1 VLVTGASGFIGS
13 SLVPALVEAGHRPR
27 LLLRREPAPGEAPAD
42 REVVV
47 GDLAKPETLT
57 AAAEGCDAVVHLGA
71 ATSAG
76 RLRPEVARQVNVE
89 GARALIDACLSA
101 GCSRAIVMST
111 QHVHLETPGLYGETK
126 RAADALFE
134 ASGLAV
140 TALRPSLVYGR
151 GTRGVFVR
159 LASLAD
165 RLPVVP
171 VLGPGNMQLRPVYL
185 PDLIQIVIA
194 VLARP
199 ELAGR
204 TYDVGGPDVV
214 SYVEFVDAIRRALG
228 KAPRRVHLPLGISY
242 ALAAVLERVLPNPP
256 LTTENVRG
264 ASVEA
269 PCDLTALLRDLAPN
283 LTPLERGL
291 RATFADRAAR
301 ATRPA

>member
-13 SLVPALVEAGHRPR
+13 SLVPALARAGVRPR

-42 REVVV
+42 GEVAI
-47 GDLAKPETLT
+47 GDLAKPETLI

-76 RLRPEVARQVNVE
+76 RMLPEVAREVNVE
-89 GARALIDACLSA
+89 GARALIDACLA
-101 GCSRAIVMST
+101 GGCSRAIVMST
-111 QHVHLETPGLYGETK
+111 QHVHLESPGLYGETK
-126 RAADALFE
+126 READALFE
-134 ASGLAV
+134 ASGLAT

-159 LASLAD
+159 LAGLAD

-171 VLGPGNMQLRPVYL
+171 ILGSGDMKLRPVYL
-185 PDLIQIVIA
+185 PDLIRIVIA
-194 VLARP
+194 LLDRP

-214 SYVEFVDAIRRALG
+214 SYAEFVDAIRRALG
-228 KAPRRVHLPLGISY
+228 KAPRRIHLPLGISY
-242 ALAAVLERVLPNPP
+242 AIAAILERVLPNPP

-269 PCDLTALLRDLAPN
+269 PCDLTALKQDLEPT
-283 LTPLERGL
+283 LTPLEEGL
-291 RATFADRAAR
+291 RATFADTRA
-301 ATRPA
+301 